1 MRIEHRKN
9 FGEII
14 NIGLPNKTESEA
26 QNKEANQTLKSAIR
40 SKIFLPSKP
49 DSQES
54 LLQQDGTPS
63 CGLLMSPKFAHNAK
77 KKDKSLIFVDKNK
90 DLHVKRGGKSNT
102 RIKPINF
109 VSRLD
114 KEWKEACLDVSTN
127 LIESDL
133 TGSSKSID
141 RKHAY
146 LSEQRRAAT
155 YRLSFQQ
162 RPEILIP
169 KPLLMPDNL
178 IVTAL
183 ATSRSAERK
192 SSPRTKLSSP
202 RLEETHEVRRSL

>member
-1 MRIEHRKN
+1 MRAEHSKN
-9 FGEII
+9 FEEII
-14 NIGLPNKTESEA
+14 HISLPNQTESEK
-26 QNKEANQTLKSAIR
+26 QNKEKNRTFKSAIR
-40 SKIFLPSKP
+40 NKVFLPSKP

-54 LLQQDGTPS
+54 LLQHETTPS

-90 DLHVKRGGKSNT
+90 DFHMKKGRKSNLQ
-102 RIKPINF
+102 IKPINF
-109 VSRLD
+109 LSRLD
-114 KEWKEACLDVSTN
+114 KEWKEACQDASTN
-127 LIESDL
+127 LIENDL

-169 KPLLMPDNL
+169 KPLLIPDNL

-183 ATSRSAERK
+183 ATSRSTERK

-202 RLEETHEVRRSL
+202 RLKKTHEVRRSL